1 MWLNDHSGLP
11 FKDQVA
17 ILEPWH
23 MIFKFMIREGS
34 LSQESKT
41 AVHWLL
47 GDAVGW
53 EGHCLYQDCCALLSR
68 GGQTWHFY
76 RCIFLVSRLE
86 AWKRN
91 ITKRFDGDQ
100 AFRLKVSAEL
110 AYSHGS
116 RCVSPEKLP
125 DSPLLIILERRNL
138 IFLNSELLVIV
149 KAPACILPLP
159 TFPAPQLRIRTRQ
172 TVPSSHVAVL
182 EVVAWVR
189 MSLTTISFWVQCL
202 SKGIIHVFN
211 DS

>member
-47 GDAVGW
+47 GQAVGW
-53 EGHCLYQDCCALLSR
+53 EGHCLYQDRCALLSR

-91 ITKRFDGDQ
+91 ITKCLTGT
-100 AFRLKVSAEL
+100 KISAEL

-125 DSPLLIILERRNL
+125 DSPLLIILERRDL

-182 EVVAWVR
+182 EAVAWGR
-189 MSLTTISFWVQCL
+189 MSLTAIRFLVHSL
-202 SKGIIHVFN
+202 SKSIIHVFN

>member
-11 FKDQVA
+11 FKDQV
-17 ILEPWH
+17 IISEPWH

-47 GDAVGW
+47 GQAVGW
-53 EGHCLYQDCCALLSR
+53 EGHRLYQDRCALLSR

-91 ITKRFDGDQ
+91 ITKRLTGTK
-100 AFRLKVSAEL
+100 LSAEL

-182 EVVAWVR
+182 AMVACGR
-189 MSLTTISFWVQCL
+189 MSLKAIRFSVQRL
-202 SKGIIHVFN
+202 WRALFHVF
-211 DS
+211 

>member
-1 MWLNDHSGLP
+1 MWLNDHSGLQI
-11 FKDQVA
+11 KVQVTTS
-17 ILEPWH
+17 EPWH

-53 EGHCLYQDCCALLSR
+53 EGHRLYQDRCALLSR

-91 ITKRFDGDQ
+91 ITKCLTGT
-100 AFRLKVSAEL
+100 KISAEL

-125 DSPLLIILERRNL
+125 DSPLLIILERRDL

-159 TFPAPQLRIRTRQ
+159 TFQAPQLRIRTRQ

-182 EVVAWVR
+182 EAVAWGR
-189 MSLTTISFWVQCL
+189 MSLTAIRFLVHSL
-202 SKGIIHVFN
+202 SKSIIHVFN

>member
-1 MWLNDHSGLP
+1 M
-11 FKDQVA
+11 
-17 ILEPWH
+17 
-23 MIFKFMIREGS
+23 R
-34 LSQESKT
+34 
-41 AVHWLL
+41 
-47 GDAVGW
+47 DAVGW

-91 ITKRFDGDQ
+91 ITKCLTGT
-100 AFRLKVSAEL
+100 KISAEL

-125 DSPLLIILERRNL
+125 DSPLLIILERRDL

-182 EVVAWVR
+182 EAVAWGR
-189 MSLTTISFWVQCL
+189 MSLTAIRFLVHSL
-202 SKGIIHVFN
+202 SKSIIHVFN